1 MYPLGAFFFKNDK
14 NDIFIMP
21 TTKNEEPTLTHNGK
35 TYNVSELPEA
45 AQKQLMNVKI
55 ADSEIRRLQMQLAIA
70 QTAHN
75 AYQQA
80 LIEILPVE

>member
-1 MYPLGAFFFKNDK
+1 
-14 NDIFIMP
+14 MP
-21 TTKNEEPTLTHNGK
+21 VTKNEEPTLTHNGK
-35 TYNVSELPEA
+35 TYSVSELSET

-55 ADSEIRRLQMQLAIA
+55 ADSEIRRLQMQLALA

-80 LIEILPVE
+80 LIAALPSQE

>member
-1 MYPLGAFFFKNDK
+1 
-14 NDIFIMP
+14 MP
-21 TTKNEEPTLTHNGK
+21 ATMNEEPTLTHNGK

-45 AQKQLMNVKI
+45 AQKQLINVKI
-55 ADSEIRRLQMQLAIA
+55 ADSEIWRLQMQLAIA

-80 LIEILPVE
+80 LIELLPAD

>member
-1 MYPLGAFFFKNDK
+1 
-14 NDIFIMP
+14 MP
-21 TTKNEEPTLTHNGK
+21 VTKNEQPTVTHNGK
-35 TYNVSELPEA
+35 TYNVSELSET

-55 ADSEIRRLQMQLAIA
+55 ADNEIRRLQMQLAIA

-80 LIEILPVE
+80 LIEALPSQE